1 MAVGSFEPGIE
12 IWNLDTVDAL
22 QPAAIF
28 GGFTQPGGLSRRQ
41 KKNKKKRPSK
51 PKLKSGSH
59 TSAVLGLSW
68 NRHHRSLMLNTKV
81 VQNFGLMLYLLQ
93 TCACKLWRRRNSKAL
108 GCRKARVPTDIH
120 TSQG

>member
-22 QPAAIF
+22 QPAAIL
-28 GGFTQPGGLSRRQ
+28 GGFTQPGALSRRQ
-41 KKNKKKRPSK
+41 KSKKKKASK

-68 NRHHRSLMLNTKV
+68 NRHHRSYLNT
-81 VQNFGLMLYLLQ
+81 NY
-93 TCACKLWRRRNSKAL
+93 R
-108 GCRKARVPTDIH
+108 P
-120 TSQG
+120 